1 MNSVLTQ
8 KEQILQN
15 IKSLYNQLGYPP
27 KEKEYDTT
35 YKIKSR
41 TLVKKCFTTWPMAIK
56 EAGIQAHFTG
66 RMLTSKEELDF
77 KLNRFINEY
86 GYLPVLN
93 DFEKNN
99 LPEYPF
105 LVFYQNTKN
114 YQKNHPNVKFKT
126 NISNVPVNNGK
137 YEEAVLE
144 YQDLK
149 RKLSRVPFRYE
160 LSKRA
165 LKAISKE
172 YYSYIDFVKAQG
184 DKPLAQSK
192 GNNRISDKQLIK
204 DLQTLYRKLG
214 YPPHASDYERSATV
228 RNHFGSWQNALKS
241 AGIKATFDSK
251 NSRVTKEEVIFK
263 IKKYI
268 QAHGRIPMYNEY
280 KNMGISYMTIQHYFG
295 SNENAANYFKVLTFN
310 QKISSQKI
318 KIIKEGIQTLI
329 NTNKEINIA
338 NLSKV
343 INLSIDKI
351 RNDLETYFRQN
362 NVRSKSID
370 KFCIAIGIDLD
381 KYNWHLVL
389 LEYDNFKKKHHRIPN
404 VTQLSSVS
412 YAKILQKYDSYR
424 DFCIAIGD
432 GDEYLRE
439 KYDLLTNEQL
449 LFDLKVVANRLGR
462 TPTIKD
468 YCKCKKINRQATYI
482 RRFGSWTNALSEAGL
497 KLKDSQKNLIKHQE
511 KMSNE

>member
-1 MNSVLTQ
+1 M
-8 KEQILQN
+8 
-15 IKSLYNQLGYPP
+15 
-27 KEKEYDTT
+27 
-35 YKIKSR
+35 
-41 TLVKKCFTTWPMAIK
+41 
-56 EAGIQAHFTG
+56 
-66 RMLTSKEELDF
+66 
-77 KLNRFINEY
+77 
-86 GYLPVLN
+86 
-93 DFEKNN
+93 
-99 LPEYPF
+99 
-105 LVFYQNTKN
+105 
-114 YQKNHPNVKFKT
+114 
-126 NISNVPVNNGK
+126 
-137 YEEAVLE
+137 
-144 YQDLK
+144 
-149 RKLSRVPFRYE
+149 
-160 LSKRA
+160 
-165 LKAISKE
+165 
-172 YYSYIDFVKAQG
+172 
-184 DKPLAQSK
+184 
-192 GNNRISDKQLIK
+192 
-204 DLQTLYRKLG
+204 G

-343 INLSIDKI
+343 INLAIDKI

-468 YCKCKKINRQATYI
+468 YYKCKKINRQTTYI
-482 RRFGSWTNALSEAGL
+482 KRFGSWTNGLSAAGL

-511 KMSNE
+511 KMSNK